1 MSTRKLILW
10 ALVCG
15 VLILVAGGAK
25 LFQTTQQPV
34 KVQLLEL
41 GESVTLGDMTVSVTS
56 LRDIDDRT
64 LVDVTMVGVAEAQA
78 MDGWK
83 LLAAGK
89 VTDPMLLPLGAG
101 AECTLTELKKHLYV
115 PSRFLCPKARAP
127 LPMFVQGNN
136 DNGRL
141 RLDA

>member
-15 VLILVAGGAK
+15 VLILVAGSAK
-25 LFQTTQQPV
+25 LFQTSQQPV
-34 KVQLLEL
+34 EVQLLEL
-41 GESVTLGDMTVSVTS
+41 GDSVTLGDMTVSVTA
-56 LRDIDDRT
+56 LRDIADRT

-89 VTDPMLLPLGAG
+89 VTEPVLLPVGAG
-101 AECTLTELKKHLYV
+101 TECTLTQLESSLACTVAFPVSEGTRTIYYI
-115 PSRFLCPKARAP
+115 RADEQRQWATAP
-127 LPMFVQGNN
+127 
-136 DNGRL
+136 
-141 RLDA
+141 

>member
-1 MSTRKLILW
+1 MRMSTRKLILW

-15 VLILVAGGAK
+15 VLILVAGSAK
-25 LFQTTQQPV
+25 LFQTSQQPV
-34 KVQLLEL
+34 EVQLLEL
-41 GESVTLGDMTVSVTS
+41 GDSVTLGDMTVSVTA

-89 VTDPMLLPLGAG
+89 VTEPVLLPVGAG
-101 AECTLTELKKHLYV
+101 TECTLTQLESSLACTVAFPVSEGTRTVAYV
-115 PSRFLCPKARAP
+115 RAGEQRQWATAP
-127 LPMFVQGNN
+127 
-136 DNGRL
+136 
-141 RLDA
+141 

>member
-15 VLILVAGGAK
+15 VLILAAGTAK
-25 LFQTTQQPV
+25 LFQTSQKPV
-34 KVQLLEL
+34 EVQLLAL
-41 GESVTLGDMTVSVTS
+41 GESVTLGDMTVSVTA

-83 LLAAGK
+83 MLASGK
-89 VTDPMLLPLGAG
+89 VSDPVLLPVGEG
-101 AECTLTELKKHLYV
+101 TECTLTQLEKTLVCTVAFPVSEGTRTVAYI
-115 PSRFLCPKARAP
+115 RAGEQRQWATAP
-127 LPMFVQGNN
+127 
-136 DNGRL
+136 
-141 RLDA
+141 